1 METNRSDFAQRYIQH
16 IELPAPRSSRM
27 RGGSGQ
33 NSEIIM
39 GTLQTTRQQAA
50 VVGSEIVAFADGVNS
65 AQRQDLVNSTLLAQ
79 LVANKMVA
87 ERHRFI
93 DWYNAYFDALTNIG
107 WFVQDRN
114 FATYAESSENF
125 EAHQA
130 ILKVAATV
138 LGAAPSAL
146 LVVTNTLQALQAM
159 DASSP
164 WLTLFARESQSA
176 ETASFQISAVEQG
189 ADRQPVVS
197 LMAFGLQAHTGMT
210 QVLFFKGRTSDV
222 TLHHWSS
229 RMSIDPDVVAA
240 VRQILKEKL
249 ASHVV
254 DYVKAIPIDL

>member
-1 METNRSDFAQRYIQH
+1 METNRSDYAQRYIQH
-16 IELPAPRSSRM
+16 IELPAPRSSRI

-33 NSEIIM
+33 NSETIM

-87 ERHRFI
+87 ERYRFF

-114 FATYAESSENF
+114 FATYVESSENF

-189 ADRQPVVS
+189 ADHHPVVS

-210 QVLFFKGRTSDV
+210 QVLFFKGRTSEV

-240 VRQILKEKL
+240 VRQMLKEKL
-249 ASHVV
+249 TSHVM
-254 DYVKAIPIDL
+254 DYVKAIPTDL

>member
-16 IELPAPRSSRM
+16 IELSAPRSSHM
-27 RGGSGQ
+27 RGGFDQ
-33 NSEIIM
+33 NSETIM
-39 GTLQTTRQQAA
+39 ETLQITRQQAA
-50 VVGSEIVAFADGVNS
+50 VIGSEIVAFTNGVNS
-65 AQRQDLVNSTLLAQ
+65 AQPQDLINGTLLAQ

-87 ERHRFI
+87 ERPPFSE
-93 DWYNAYFDALTNIG
+93 WYNAYFDALTNIG
-107 WFVQDRN
+107 WFVQDQN
-114 FATYAESSENF
+114 FATYVESSENF

-146 LVVTNTLQALQAM
+146 LVVTNTLKASQAM

-164 WLTLFARESQSA
+164 WLTLFARENQSA

-189 ADRQPVVS
+189 SDRQPVVS

-210 QVLFFKGRTSDV
+210 QVLFFKGRTSEV

-240 VRQILKEKL
+240 VRPMLKEKL
-249 ASHVV
+249 ASHVM
-254 DYVKAIPIDL
+254 DYVKAIPANL